1 MGENLVPGSMRDS
14 VRSALEDVHE
24 TFAREITIF
33 KRKTESFV
41 ASSSSTYNALYSRLK
56 GEQKT
61 LGKVTQTKV
70 KARIDYIDRQEKSNV
85 SAVNAQVNVP
95 LPDGSVR
102 LKIDEEG
109 YSLLKKSSRVEID
122 EQLYELISDSSKT
135 GPFQVHYYVMYFK
148 RKD

>member
-1 MGENLVPGSMRDS
+1 MSKNLVTDGMRDS
-14 VRSALEDVHE
+14 VRSALEDMHE
-24 TFAREITIF
+24 TFSREVTIF
-33 KRKTESFV
+33 KRKTDSFV

-70 KARIDYIDRQEKSNV
+70 KARIDYIDRQERSNV
-85 SAVNAQVNVP
+85 SINAQVNVP

-102 LKIDEEG
+102 LKIDKDG
-109 YSLLKKSSRVEID
+109 YLILKKSSRVEID
-122 EQLYELISDSSKT
+122 NQLYELISDSAKT
-135 GPFQVHYYVMYFK
+135 GPFEIHYYIMYFK

>member
-1 MGENLVPGSMRDS
+1 MADNLVPESMRNS
-14 VRSALEDVHE
+14 VREALEDIHE

-41 ASSSSTYNALYSRLK
+41 ASSESTYNALYSRLK
-56 GEQKT
+56 GQQKT

-70 KARIDYIDRQEKSNV
+70 KARIDYVDRQEKSNV
-85 SAVNAQVNVP
+85 SAVNAQLNVP

-102 LKIDEEG
+102 LKIDQEG
-109 YSLLKKSSRVEID
+109 HSILKKSSRVEID
-122 EQLYELISDSSKT
+122 GQLYELISDSSKT
-135 GPFQVHYYVMYFK
+135 GPFEVHYYIMYFK